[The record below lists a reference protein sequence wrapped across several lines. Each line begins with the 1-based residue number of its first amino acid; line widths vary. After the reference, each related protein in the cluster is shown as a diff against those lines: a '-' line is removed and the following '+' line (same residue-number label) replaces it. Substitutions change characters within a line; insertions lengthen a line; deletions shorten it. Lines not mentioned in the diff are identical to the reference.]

1 MKKIGKFIVKA
12 RYALLAIFIGLVVIS
27 GILMTKVKI
36 NYDMTRYLDKD
47 STSSLSLEVMQDEF
61 GSVGQCQV
69 MVYSKKL
76 TFDDATELSVKI
88 NEVEGVA
95 SVVFAEDQ
103 NDTNYFKTENEI
115 NYALYKIF
123 LKTGNYDTESYD
135 TLDDIKDVVKA
146 FSQEKYEVSS
156 AYNGAAVENQFLTK
170 ALDKD
175 MVIILLIVAVVV
187 LIILTI
193 VSTSWIEPL
202 VFAVICVGAILINM
216 GTNILLNY
224 ISYIGNSMSFITKSI
239 AAVMQLALSMDYAIV
254 LLHNYREA
262 KTEIEDKKEAMAN
275 AIARSIAPVS
285 SSSLTTVA
293 GLVALMFM
301 SFSIG
306 FDVGLVLAKGIIIS
320 LLSVF
325 LFMPS
330 ILLILDP
337 LLEKTSHR
345 TIDEI
350 CVKYNE
356 KRIERFKRHGHEAP
370 TFSGFQKK
378 TKYLIPAIAACL
390 ILCGAVL
397 NFKSNYSFV
406 LEASTDKSAT
416 VNVDDEKISAQFG
429 TQNTMVV
436 LIPKENYTYA
446 KEIAIIN
453 YLKSYKHNDKTVVT
467 SYQGLTTYGIN
478 VPLTAEQTSQT
489 FNLDSDAVNQIY
501 DMMKAYDSTHVTMVG
516 DEAYITVENLIN
528 FIVANDAIT
537 SYTAQKQAELDEA
550 YASYKDKLYNED
562 GSVNETALNA
572 MISFVNA
579 VDHINTLAAAN
590 PEQASALKSSLM
602 SGYGISSD
610 EELAATYKNYKTL
623 TTVVTKTQLQAKYSF
638 ATDDMANYLVAS
650 SVLRNNSDT
659 ASDLSMY
666 YFEIVTFASVNKVLY
681 AYGAL
686 VNQVL
691 ASKQA
696 LIKTAYASLVSKIY
710 SDAGT
715 IKTDTLGNVDT
726 TGDGYVRIILNLD
739 IPVSGDE
746 SFEIINEIT
755 DYIYNDENF
764 GTTLNAQV
772 VSETFLYS
780 QIKDVFNKD
789 IVVVNLISFF
799 AILLII
805 AITFKGYFVPILL
818 TALIQ
823 GAIWITMGIST
834 LFGQDI
840 FFVCYI
846 VVMCVQMGATIDYA
860 ILLTNNYKENRKTM
874 NRVNAMGKA
883 MNSSLTT
890 ILTSGSILVLATLII
905 GLVSKVKIIS
915 DLGLLLSRGCLI
927 SVLTIIFCLPQFLI
941 LFDKVIEKTSYKS
954 KFYNVEGAEFEEIKT
969 TNDAE

>member
-12 RYALLAIFIGLVVIS
+12 RYVLLTVFALLCIIS
-27 GILMTKVKI
+27 TFLMTKVNI
-36 NYDMTRYLDKD
+36 NYDMTQYLDKD

-76 TFDDATELSVKI
+76 TFEDAKELSVKI
-88 NEVEGVA
+88 NNVDGVA
-95 SVVFAEDQ
+95 SVVFAESAE
-103 NDTNYFKTENEI
+103 DTNYYKTENEI

-123 LKTGNYDTESYD
+123 LTTGNYDTESYD
-135 TLDDIKDVVKA
+135 TLDDIKDVVKE
-146 FSQEKYEVSS
+146 FSAEKYNVSS
-156 AYNGAAVENQFLTK
+156 AYNGAAVSNQFLTT

-175 MVIILLIVAVVV
+175 MVIILIIVAVVV

-193 VSTSWIEPL
+193 VSSSWIEPL
-202 VFAVICVGAILINM
+202 IFALICVGAILINM

-224 ISYIGNSMSFITKSI
+224 IPYIGNSMSFITKSI

-262 KTEIEDKKEAMAN
+262 KKEIDDKKEAMAN

-306 FDVGLVLAKGIIIS
+306 FDVGLVLAKGIVIS

-337 LLEKTSHR
+337 LLTKTSHK
-345 TIDEI
+345 TIEEI
-350 CVKYNE
+350 SVKYNE

-378 TKYLIPAIAACL
+378 TKYLIPVIAACL
-390 ILCGAVL
+390 ILCGAIL

-416 VNVDDEKISAQFG
+416 VNVDDEKITSTFG

-446 KEIAIIN
+446 KEVSLIN
-453 YLKSYKHNDKTVVT
+453 YLKNYKHNDKTIVT

-478 VPLTAEQTSQT
+478 IPLTSTQTANT

-501 DMMKAYDSTHVTMVG
+501 DMMKQYDNSHVTIKD

-528 FIVANDAIT
+528 FIVKNDAIT
-537 SYTAQKQAELDEA
+537 SYTNEKQTELDEA
-550 YASYKDKLYNED
+550 YNSYKNSLYNED
-562 GSVNETALNA
+562 GSVNETNLNA
-572 MISFVNA
+572 MITFINA
-579 VDHINTLAAAN
+579 VDHINAIAAAD
-590 PEQASALKSSLM
+590 QAQGQSLM
-602 SGYGISSD
+602 ESLKNSYGITSD
-610 EELAATYKNYKTL
+610 EELVETYKNYKTL
-623 TTVVTKTQLQAKYSF
+623 TTVITKEQLQAKYSF
-638 ATDDMANYLVAS
+638 ATDDMANYLVQTS
-650 SVLRNNSDT
+650 ILRNDSQTSSDST
-659 ASDLSMY
+659 MY
-666 YFEIVTFASVNKVLY
+666 YFEIVTFASINKVLN
-681 AYGAL
+681 AYGEK

-691 ASKQA
+691 LSKQA
-696 LIKTAYASLVSKIY
+696 LIKTAYSSLVSKIY
-710 SDAGT
+710 SSDGK
-715 IKTDTLGNVDT
+715 IKTDTLGNIDI

-739 IPVSGDE
+739 IPVSGEE
-746 SFEIINEIT
+746 SFEIINELT

-764 GTTLNAQV
+764 GTTINAKV

-823 GAIWITMGIST
+823 GAIWVTMGIST
-834 LFGQDI
+834 LVGQDI

-874 NRVNAMGKA
+874 NKVNAMGKA
-883 MNSSLTT
+883 LNSSLTT

-941 LFDKVIEKTSYKS
+941 LFDKVIEKTSYKA
-954 KFYNVEGAEFEEIKT
+954 KFYNVEDAEFEEIKT
-969 TNDAE
+969 TEE